1 MAMAVQKHSLPPG
14 PAGWSWV
21 DSPVPAAVFFSPE
34 LGEHALDATG
44 IEHQTQ
50 CTRTREK
57 DFFRLD
63 SLFRGSLLLRDG
75 KAALSCDSPF
85 FL

>member
-1 MAMAVQKHSLPPG
+1 MAMAVQEHSLPPG

-21 DSPVPAAVFFSPE
+21 DSPVPIAVFFFFFSPE

-50 CTRTREK
+50 CRITRENG
-57 DFFRLD
+57 FFWLD
-63 SLFRGSLLLRDG
+63 NLPRGTREG
-75 KAALSCDSPF
+75 IPVT
-85 FL
+85 